1 MKSGPNPAIGFA
13 ILAAYLAFIGL
24 IIFLVF
30 RWRRQRARDRDEA
43 VAQGLTA
50 AGARLVSTGPEGGY
64 YAGTTREF
72 EIGGQR
78 VTTRTYPVSRYHYRF
93 NLGVATPPLPGIM
106 VIPEGLVDRV
116 GKSLGLNREVQTGDQ
131 VFDDAA
137 YIDTIE
143 EDAPVKRVL
152 EDAAVREGILGLLSL
167 GYKVQLSVRGLE
179 AFQLLPYGT
188 APDVSRVGEATAKL
202 SQIAPALPTL
212 DRSTFKG
219 NIPFLW
225 LRVLAFMLMWIP
237 PLLLGGLLDALTSSP
252 GARTLNMGHKGLIV
266 GLGALAA
273 YLSYVALVASWLR
286 GHSYAFRALLVA
298 AGFGL
303 LGTPLCG
310 VIGTLALNQGLDGSP
325 AEERVATVTRTSKY
339 KGECR
344 LYVSAWDDPSREES
358 LPVKCKHLPQLG
370 KGTDVH
376 LRVHS
381 GALGMPWIE
390 PIQFPE

>member
-1 MKSGPNPAIGFA
+1 MKSGSNPAVVFA
-13 ILAAYLAFIGL
+13 LMAAYPVFVGL

-30 RWRRQRARDRDEA
+30 RWRRRRARARDEA
-43 VAQGLTA
+43 MTQGLTA
-50 AGARLVSTGPEGGY
+50 AGARLVSTGPAGGY

-78 VTTRTYPVSRYHYRF
+78 IATRTYPVSRYHYRF
-93 NLGVATPPLPGIM
+93 NLSVATPPLPGIM
-106 VIPEGLVDRV
+106 VIPEGLVERF
-116 GKSLGLNREVQTGDQ
+116 GKTLGLNREVQTGDQ

-143 EDAPVKRVL
+143 EDEPVKRVL
-152 EDAAVREGILGLLSL
+152 DDAAVREGILGLLSL

-188 APDVSRVGEATAKL
+188 APDVSRVGEATTRL
-202 SQIAPALPTL
+202 SQIAAALPKV

-225 LRVLAFMLMWIP
+225 LRVIGFMLLWIP
-237 PLLLGGLLDALTSSP
+237 PLLLAGVLDGLTHDP
-252 GARTLNMGHKGLIV
+252 GPRTLGGEHKGLII

-273 YLSYVALVASWLR
+273 YLSYVALLAGWLR
-286 GHSYAFRALLVA
+286 GHSYAFRALLVGA
-298 AGFGL
+298 AFGL
-303 LGTPLCG
+303 LGMPLCG
-310 VIGTLALNQGLDGSP
+310 VVGVLALNQGLDGSP
-325 AEERVATVTRTSKY
+325 AEEHVATVTRTHKY
-339 KGECR
+339 KNDCR
-344 LYVSAWDDPSREES
+344 FYVRAWDDPSREEN

-370 KGTDVH
+370 TGTEVH
-376 LRVHS
+376 LRVHP

-390 PIQFPE
+390 PIQFQE